1 MSDVRELPQG
11 RLSGDEGFRRLHTRW
26 IEGCATLEDAFAA
39 LRVLSSRETLRGAGV
54 DVGFR
59 IEDLLEVELVTKHPR
74 PEHEAKLRRLV
85 GRGAELSVRE
95 GGTGFSLRGLFA
107 ERDGRGR
114 TAYTMKAGRLQ
125 VEAFELHVVEHCNL
139 RCAHCCNM
147 SPYLDGKVLTAA
159 EIEQQLVAL
168 ARHLH
173 ADVFKIMGGEPLLHP
188 DITEVLRAIPRTGI
202 ADTVRLFTNGLL
214 LSKMDDAFW
223 TALDQLTVSSY
234 SSAPVRPEHVEMI
247 VEKARRFDVVLNVK
261 RVDSFSEVMSSV
273 RRGPDDPGTQAVYDA
288 CWLRD
293 RCLIARDG
301 RFFKCTRAAYLR
313 ETQARLAMT
322 GAPFD
327 EATALADWEAGSV
340 PLDAPDLGARLLA
353 YMNDSVPVPA
363 CRVCQGSSGP
373 LVAHH
378 QLRRRQVEAGEL

>member
-1 MSDVRELPQG
+1 MSELRELPQG
-11 RLSGDEGFRRLHTRW
+11 RLSGDDGFRRLHTCW
-26 IEGCATLEDAFAA
+26 VEGHAALDEAFAA
-39 LRVLSSRETLRGAGV
+39 LRVLSSREVLRASGV

-59 IEDLLEVELVTKHPR
+59 IEDLLELELVTERLEPDL
-74 PEHEAKLRRLV
+74 EAKLRRLV
-85 GRGAELSVRE
+85 GRGAKLSLRE
-95 GGTGFSLRGLFA
+95 GGTGLALRGLFA

-114 TAYTMKAGRLQ
+114 TAYTMQAGRVQ

-147 SPYLDGKVLTAA
+147 SPYLDGKTLSAA
-159 EIEQQLVAL
+159 EIERQLVAL
-168 ARHLH
+168 AQHLH

-214 LSKMDDAFW
+214 LSRMDDAFW

-234 SSAPVRPEHVEMI
+234 SSAPVKPEHLDRI

-261 RVDSFSEVMSSV
+261 QVDSFSEVMSSV
-273 RRGPDDPGTQAVYDA
+273 RRGPDDPRTQAVYDA

-313 ETQARLAMT
+313 ETQARLVMT
-322 GAPFD
+322 GDPFD
-327 EATALADWEAGSV
+327 EATALADWEAGGV
-340 PLDAPDLGARLLA
+340 PLDAPELGERLLA
-353 YMNDSVPVPA
+353 YMNYPAPVPA

-378 QLRRRQVEAGEL
+378 QLRRSQVEAGEL

>member
-11 RLSGDEGFRRLHTRW
+11 RLSGDEGFRRLQTRW
-26 IEGCATLEDAFAA
+26 VEGYDAIDDAFAA
-39 LRVLSSRETLRGAGV
+39 LRRLSSRETLRASGV

-59 IEDLLEVELVTKHPR
+59 IEDLLELELLAER
-74 PEHEAKLRRLV
+74 PQPGHEAKLRRIVGPGAKLSLRQG
-85 GRGAELSVRE
+85 GRGFA
-95 GGTGFSLRGLFA
+95 LRGLFA

-114 TAYTMKAGRLQ
+114 TAYTMQAGRVL

-147 SPYLDGKVLTAA
+147 SPYLDGKTLSAA
-159 EIEQQLVAL
+159 QIERQLGAL
-168 ARHLH
+168 APHLH

-188 DITEVLRAIPRTGI
+188 EITEVLRAIPRTGI

-223 TALDQLTVSSY
+223 DALDQLTVSSY
-234 SSAPVRPEHVEMI
+234 SSAPVKPDHLAMI
-247 VEKARRFDVVLNVK
+247 VEKARRFDVILNVK
-261 RVDSFSEVMSSV
+261 HVDHFSEVMSSV
-273 RRGPDDPGTQAVYDA
+273 RRPADDATTQAVYDA

-313 ETQARLAMT
+313 DMQARLRL
-322 GAPFD
+322 GGEPFD
-327 EATALADWEAGSV
+327 EASAAREWERGGV
-340 PLDAPDLGARLLA
+340 PLDAPELGARILA
-353 YMNDSVPVPA
+353 YMNDDQPLPA
-363 CRVCQGSSGP
+363 CRVCLGSSGP

>member
-1 MSDVRELPQG
+1 MSAPRELPQG

-26 IEGCATLEDAFAA
+26 IEGHAALDEAFAQ
-39 LRVLSSRETLRGAGV
+39 LRSMSSRETLSKEGV

-59 IEDLLEVELVTKHPR
+59 VEDLLELELETDALAPKY
-74 PEHEAKLRRLV
+74 EAMLRRLV
-85 GRGAELSVRE
+85 GTRCKISVRQ
-95 GGTGFSLRGLFA
+95 GGRGLALRGLFA
-107 ERDGRGR
+107 ERDGRAR
-114 TAYTMKAGRLQ
+114 SPYVRVRDRLQ

-147 SPYLDGKVLTAA
+147 SPYLDGKTLSVAQISA
-159 EIEQQLVAL
+159 QLEAL
-168 ARHLH
+168 SQHLH

-214 LSKMDDAFW
+214 LSRMEDAFW
-223 TALDQLTVSSY
+223 EALDQLTVSSY
-234 SSAPVRPEHVEMI
+234 SSAPVKPDHLAMI
-247 VEKARRFDVVLNVK
+247 VEKARRFDVILNVK
-261 RVDSFSEVMSSV
+261 HVEHFSEVMSSV
-273 RRGPDDPGTQAVYDA
+273 RRPVDDAQSQAVYDA

-313 ETQARLAMT
+313 DTQSRLQLT
-322 GAPFD
+322 GEPFD
-327 EATALADWEAGSV
+327 EATALREWETGGV

-353 YMNDSVPVPA
+353 YMNDEQPLPA
-363 CRVCQGSSGP
+363 CRVCQGSQGP

-378 QLRRRQVEAGEL
+378 QLKRRQVEAGEL